1 MQDTLVKAYGML
13 RPADGDALSAA
24 EGVLSSWFIEDA
36 VDLDDGALWIHHE
49 GTYFPHEELASA
61 LAPFL
66 CPASTGKMD
75 IMDLEA
81 WTLCRYYF
89 SPSDA
94 AKGRITDPI
103 PHGTASLD
111 RAVETCQNKMS

>member
-1 MQDTLVKAYGML
+1 MQEILIKAYGML
-13 RPADGDALSAA
+13 RPAGEEALRAA

-36 VDLDDGALWIHHE
+36 VDLDDGALWIHYE
-49 GTYFPHEELASA
+49 GTYFPHEELAGA

-66 CPASTGKMD
+66 CPTSSGKMD
-75 IMDLEA
+75 VMDLEA

-89 SPSDA
+89 SPADA
-94 AKGRITDPI
+94 AKARARDPI

-111 RAVETCQNKMS
+111 RAVENSQSKMN